1 MSRNQIFTEAGEAG
15 IPQQTR
21 EQAQQELGFDIPVEQ
36 VPLPSL
42 GKVYPKD
49 HPLHMKESVQIRAM
63 TAREE
68 DILTSRALIK
78 SGEVVSALIKSCMID
93 KSVNPSE
100 LLTGDR
106 NAILTGI
113 RVTGYGAEYNVDV
126 TCPVCNTRQKCSSNL
141 TDLPLR
147 ILEADPVSPGEN
159 AFRLTLPVS
168 GKTVTVR
175 FATGSDEEEAVIIN
189 EIKKKHGMQ
198 VDNLVTDRLFRAIIS
213 VAGNN
218 DRSKIRQFI
227 NNMPA
232 RDSLTIR
239 KFLDDNE
246 PGLEQNLAFE
256 CDVCLHEDVMPLP
269 MGANF
274 FWPDS

>member
-1 MSRNQIFTEAGEAG
+1 M
-15 IPQQTR
+15 
-21 EQAQQELGFDIPVEQ
+21 
-36 VPLPSL
+36 
-42 GKVYPKD
+42 
-49 HPLHMKESVQIRAM
+49 
-63 TAREE
+63 
-68 DILTSRALIK
+68 
-78 SGEVVSALIKSCMID
+78 
-93 KSVNPSE
+93 
-100 LLTGDR
+100 
-106 NAILTGI
+106 
-113 RVTGYGAEYNVDV
+113 
-126 TCPVCNTRQKCSSNL
+126 
-141 TDLPLR
+141 
-147 ILEADPVSPGEN
+147 SPGEN

-189 EIKKKHGMQ
+189 ERKKKHGMQ

-256 CDVCLHEDVMPLP
+256 CDVCLHEEVMPLP